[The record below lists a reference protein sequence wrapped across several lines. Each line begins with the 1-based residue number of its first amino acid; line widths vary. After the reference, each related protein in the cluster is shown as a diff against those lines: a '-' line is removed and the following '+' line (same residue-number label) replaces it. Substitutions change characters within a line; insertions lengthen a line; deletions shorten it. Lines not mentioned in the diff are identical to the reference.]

1 MEYGHERAMA
11 DGVPLFTWKV
21 GDPCYTTLDIL
32 PTEDVRVA
40 SLLFPK
46 SRKYDT
52 ISMNVYTCNSSIKAG
67 GKLTS
72 TRDITPDNNKQGT
85 QRC

>member
-1 MEYGHERAMA
+1 MEYGHERAVA
-11 DGVPLFTWKV
+11 DGVNVDYL
-21 GDPCYTTLDIL
+21 G
-32 PTEDVRVA
+32 VA

-52 ISMNVYTCNSSIKAG
+52 ISMNVYPCNSSIKAG

-72 TRDITPDNNKQGT
+72 TREITPDNNKQGT